1 MHELRKKLYNEDE
14 KLTSEELD
22 ILNFETDFNRTY
34 DAIYW
39 NAALDNF
46 LDWLRLYEKGED
58 IIHNPKNKDFF
69 KRLYEETWII
79 ITSDRELTTLYIIWD
94 NHWYGLEI

>member
-34 DAIYW
+34 DAIY
-39 NAALDNF
+39 
-46 LDWLRLYEKGED
+46 
-58 IIHNPKNKDFF
+58 
-69 KRLYEETWII
+69 
-79 ITSDRELTTLYIIWD
+79 
-94 NHWYGLEI
+94 

>member
-39 NAALDNF
+39 NSALDNLSF
-46 LDWLRLYEKGED
+46 VNLAAAIPQG
-58 IIHNPKNKDFF
+58 
-69 KRLYEETWII
+69 
-79 ITSDRELTTLYIIWD
+79 STL
-94 NHWYGLEI
+94 

>member
-39 NAALDNF
+39 NSALDNF
-46 LDWLRLYEKGED
+46 LDWLRLYEKGEN
-58 IIHNPKNKDFF
+58 IIQNPKNKDFF

-79 ITSDRELTTLYIIWD
+79 LSSDRELTTLYIIWD
-94 NHWYGLEI
+94 NNWYGLEI